1 MKLIP
6 CLSAALLALGVLAG
20 APAAAQN
27 YPQRPVTLVVP
38 FPAGGGSDALAR
50 LVGRGLEKEMGQPVV
65 VENVPGAGSTIGFAR
80 VANAEPNGY
89 TILWGSSSGLVM
101 APHLYPRLQ
110 YDSFKSFEPIG
121 TVAYSPYILA
131 TGSGSPFQTFDQ
143 LRAFAKANPGQ
154 LNWASPGVGTSL
166 HLTLLLMLEQMGA
179 QATPIAYAGGAA
191 SMVGLLRNDVQF
203 LVDIPSSVLPQVQA
217 GKVRPLA
224 VTSSERLADLPDVA
238 TLGEL
243 GLKGFDSRAW
253 FALLAPRGTPPAITG
268 RLASALRR
276 MLADPDLLASMKRTG
291 FVASPSSA
299 EELAHRMREEYQSW
313 GKVILQHKVRIE

>member
-1 MKLIP
+1 MKRIL
-6 CLSAALLALGVLAG
+6 CLSAALLALGVFA
-20 APAAAQN
+20 AVPAAAQS

-50 LVGRGLEKEMGQPVV
+50 LIGRGLEKDLGQAVV
-65 VENVPGAGSTIGFAR
+65 VENVPGAGSTIGFNR

-121 TVAYSPYILA
+121 MVAYSPYVLA
-131 TGSGSPFQTFDQ
+131 TGAISPFQTFDQ
-143 LRAFAKANPGQ
+143 LRAHAKAHPGQ

-166 HLTLLLMLEQMGA
+166 HLTLLLMLEQMGV

-224 VTSSERLADLPDVA
+224 VTTPERLSDLPEVA
-238 TLGEL
+238 TLAEL

-253 FALLAPRGTPPAITG
+253 FALLAPRGTPADVTG
-268 RLASALRR
+268 RLASALKRT
-276 MLADPDLLASMKRTG
+276 LADPDALAAMKRTG
-291 FVASPSSA
+291 FVASPSSP
-299 EELAHRMREEYQSW
+299 EELARRTREEHRSW
-313 GKVILQHKVRIE
+313 GQVIQQHKVRIE